1 MALPD
6 GTCNFVNFSNLL
18 FYTEYYRK
26 LKNKFDCVG
35 FLLLSSGKMM
45 EHSGTQDSK
54 EVLKPSG
61 QAKGDKSGQR
71 LSHSF
76 RLGELSLEHVLAAE
90 DAVSEKF

>member
-1 MALPD
+1 
-6 GTCNFVNFSNLL
+6 
-18 FYTEYYRK
+18 
-26 LKNKFDCVG
+26 
-35 FLLLSSGKMM
+35 M

-71 LSHSF
+71 LSQSF

-90 DAVSEKF
+90 DAVSEIF